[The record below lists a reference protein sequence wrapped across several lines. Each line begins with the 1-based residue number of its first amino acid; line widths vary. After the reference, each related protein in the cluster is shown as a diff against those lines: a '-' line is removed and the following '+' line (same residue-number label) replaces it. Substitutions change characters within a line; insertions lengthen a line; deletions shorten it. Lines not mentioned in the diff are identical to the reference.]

1 MVVDGEEIISHLVP
15 SGIIQGKKCFIGNG
29 VVVDPLVLLKEI
41 DYLAQ
46 KDIDVS
52 PAKLKVSDRAHI
64 IMPYHKE
71 IDKAREIKKGDA
83 KIGTTGRGIGPC
95 YEDRATR
102 RGIRF
107 ADLLET
113 ELFKEK
119 VIAIM
124 EEKNFYLK
132 EYFHTE
138 TLDPQVVIDEFTG
151 LSARLIPYIDD
162 VSVALNQGMND
173 GQKILFEGAQG
184 SHLDIEHGTYPFVTS
199 SSTVSGN
206 AACGSGV
213 GPDKLNEIFGIVKA
227 YTTRVGSGPFPTEL
241 FDDIGDQIQK
251 TGAEVGAT
259 TGRKRRCGWLDMV
272 MLKNA
277 ARLNGLTGLVITKL
291 DVLDDLEEIKIC
303 TGYEVDGKT
312 ITHFPPSINAL
323 KNIVPIYE
331 TLPGWKEKTSNIRE
345 YDKLPEITKSYLK
358 RIEELS
364 GVNVKIVSV
373 GPDREAT
380 MVLKN
385 IF

>member
-1 MVVDGEEIISHLVP
+1 
-15 SGIIQGKKCFIGNG
+15 
-29 VVVDPLVLLKEI
+29 
-41 DYLAQ
+41 
-46 KDIDVS
+46 
-52 PAKLKVSDRAHI
+52 
-64 IMPYHKE
+64 
-71 IDKAREIKKGDA
+71 
-83 KIGTTGRGIGPC
+83 
-95 YEDRATR
+95 
-102 RGIRF
+102 
-107 ADLLET
+107 
-113 ELFKEK
+113 
-119 VIAIM
+119 
-124 EEKNFYLK
+124 
-132 EYFHTE
+132 
-138 TLDPQVVIDEFTG
+138 
-151 LSARLIPYIDD
+151 
-162 VSVALNQGMND
+162 
-173 GQKILFEGAQG
+173 
-184 SHLDIEHGTYPFVTS
+184 
-199 SSTVSGN
+199 
-206 AACGSGV
+206 
-213 GPDKLNEIFGIVKA
+213 
-227 YTTRVGSGPFPTEL
+227 
-241 FDDIGDQIQK
+241 
-251 TGAEVGAT
+251 
-259 TGRKRRCGWLDMV
+259 MV